1 MSVKVTSRVWE
12 TSQQSGAALLLLLA
26 LADFSDDDGY
36 SFPEIPALAGKARVT
51 DRGAKGI
58 IAHLERSGEIAVNR
72 GAGRGIRSVYRV
84 LSGLKP
90 ADIASTDFG
99 VFKNARVKAPKKV
112 NELHPSEPE
121 KVHGVHLSE
130 PEKVKMT
137 TGKGEDD
144 CIALR
149 KNHQG
154 TVNTGLNQADGGS
167 GSERG
172 VVPADAGTAAAP
184 SASGVV
190 EAAWAKRTTGLPRRK
205 PARTPTEQQ
214 QFFEAVA
221 SACGMDPAFMAEAD
235 RANVG
240 RLASR
245 LRADPEIDLAFV
257 ADCAAAWGS
266 QFPGRATA
274 DVRPPSV
281 GQFTTWIGRRKA
293 ARLPQARPS
302 AEF

>member
-58 IAHLERSGEIAVNR
+58 IAHLERAGEIAVRR

-84 LSGLKP
+84 LSGLQP
-90 ADIASTDFG
+90 ADTASTDFS

-112 NELHPSEPE
+112 KLA
-121 KVHGVHLSE
+121 
-130 PEKVKMT
+130 

-149 KNHQG
+149 KNRQLTVINDNG
-154 TVNTGLNQADGGS
+154 TGANDAPG
-167 GSERG
+167 
-172 VVPADAGTAAAP
+172 ADANGARPTSPAQ

-190 EAAWAKRTTGLPRRK
+190 ESAQAKRASGQPQQK

-214 QFFEAVA
+214 RYFEAVA
-221 SACGMDPAFMAEAD
+221 KACGLDPSWLAETD

-240 RLASR
+240 KLASQLQR
-245 LRADPEIDLAFV
+245 DAELDLEFLAECARRWPEQWPNRDPATIAPPTIAQLR
-257 ADCAAAWGS
+257 
-266 QFPGRATA
+266 
-274 DVRPPSV
+274 
-281 GQFTTWIGRRKA
+281 TWIGRCKGTRVSGGG
-293 ARLPQARPS
+293 RVVMR
-302 AEF
+302 F

>member
-58 IAHLERSGEIAVNR
+58 IAHLERAGEIAVRR

-84 LSGLKP
+84 LSGLQP
-90 ADIASTDFG
+90 ADTASTDFS

-112 NELHPSEPE
+112 NALHQLPPE
-121 KVHGVHLSE
+121 KVQGVHLFE
-130 PEKVKMT
+130 PEKVKLA

-149 KNHQG
+149 KNRQLTVINDNG
-154 TVNTGLNQADGGS
+154 TGANDAPG
-167 GSERG
+167 
-172 VVPADAGTAAAP
+172 ADANGARPTSPAQ

-190 EAAWAKRTTGLPRRK
+190 ESAQAKRASGQPQQK

-214 QFFEAVA
+214 RYFEAVA
-221 SACGMDPAFMAEAD
+221 KACGLDPSWLAETD

-240 RLASR
+240 KLASQLQR
-245 LRADPEIDLAFV
+245 DAELDLEFLAECARRWPEQWPNRDPATIAPPTIAQLR
-257 ADCAAAWGS
+257 
-266 QFPGRATA
+266 
-274 DVRPPSV
+274 
-281 GQFTTWIGRRKA
+281 TWIGRCKGTRVSGGG
-293 ARLPQARPS
+293 RVVMR
-302 AEF
+302 F